1 VIAEASIIII
11 DPGQKIKPKIPLI
24 FVECRSLLS
33 RLIESLLQDLG
44 TMVKSMGRVMRVIY
58 TALAVVIV
66 VCLVI
71 LWVKVGL
78 ALAIVVTCVGLLP
91 FLIVG
96 MLLRKRTRRLSDGN

>member
-1 VIAEASIIII
+1 M
-11 DPGQKIKPKIPLI
+11 
-24 FVECRSLLS
+24 FS

-44 TMVKSMGRVMRVIY
+44 TMVKSMGRAMRAIY

-78 ALAIVVTCVGLLP
+78 VLAIVVTCVGFLP
-91 FLIVG
+91 FPIVG
-96 MLLRKRTRRLSDGN
+96 MFLRKRTRRLSDGN